1 MKGIRII
8 LIIVTIAFV
17 FKLCF
22 KTFYTVYLLLFPDTD
37 YLYENHRYKKWSL
50 LGHAARW
57 SMKLTLLLLLIIL
70 IIYLLLNRR
79 K

>member
-8 LIIVTIAFV
+8 LIVVMIAFV

-37 YLYENHRYKKWSL
+37 YLYADHRYKKWSL
-50 LGHAARW
+50 IGHAAKW
-57 SMKLTLLLLLIIL
+57 SLKLTFLFLLLFFLV
-70 IIYLLLNRR
+70 YLLLNR
-79 K
+79 KK